1 MDQLFIVIPAYN
13 EARRLP
19 AVITQLKA
27 EGFKNII
34 VVDDGSRDDTAAVAE
49 ASGAITAQHLI
60 NRGAGAATQTGLA
73 LARLMNAEYVALM
86 DADGQH
92 SPADI
97 KLLYHTITT
106 RQLDIVLGSRFL
118 NRSNRV
124 PKLRL
129 IFNKIANLITWSLSG
144 LYVTDSQS
152 GMKIFSRRALNAIR
166 IQSNGFEFCSE
177 IIRQIGWH
185 HLSFIEVPITVSY
198 SADSMRKGQN
208 LSTGITTFFKL
219 IIRSLMR

>member
-1 MDQLFIVIPAYN
+1 
-13 EARRLP
+13 
-19 AVITQLKA
+19 
-27 EGFKNII
+27 
-34 VVDDGSRDDTAAVAE
+34 
-49 ASGAITAQHLI
+49 
-60 NRGAGAATQTGLA
+60 
-73 LARLMNAEYVALM
+73 MNAAYVALM

-97 KLLYHTITT
+97 RLLYHTITT
-106 RQLDIVLGSRFL
+106 QKLDMVLGSRFL
-118 NRSNRV
+118 GHRNKV
-124 PKLRL
+124 PPLRI
-129 IFNKIANLITWSLSG
+129 IFNKVANLVTWALSG

-152 GMKIFSRRALNAIR
+152 GMKIFSRQALNTIR

-185 HLSFIEVPITVSY
+185 HLSFVEVPITVRY